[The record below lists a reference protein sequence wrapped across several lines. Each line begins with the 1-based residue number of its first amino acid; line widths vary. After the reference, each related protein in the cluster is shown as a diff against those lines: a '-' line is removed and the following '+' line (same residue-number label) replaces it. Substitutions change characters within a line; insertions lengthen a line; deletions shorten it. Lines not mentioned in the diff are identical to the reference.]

1 MTLKRAAVALLLLG
15 VCVVGIALSTLLGR
29 E

>member
-1 MTLKRAAVALLLLG
+1 MPVKKTAVALLVLV